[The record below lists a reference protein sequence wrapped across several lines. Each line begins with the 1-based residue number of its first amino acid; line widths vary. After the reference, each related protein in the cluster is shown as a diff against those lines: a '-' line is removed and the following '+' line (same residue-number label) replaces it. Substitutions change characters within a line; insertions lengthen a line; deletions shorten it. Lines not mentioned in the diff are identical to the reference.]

1 MKNYPK
7 LKLTLEYSYI
17 SDVPQIKNPD
27 EKHLQRRSHSYV
39 QNSVSKF
46 SSIKSSGSENKRL
59 SMAVLSKYIKPSI
72 AKQSWQVDSS
82 SWEFLHQTNTT
93 TSSNSTEK
101 SKLKNFQHFL

>member
-1 MKNYPK
+1 MKNYNEHK
-7 LKLTLEYSYI
+7 LIFKYYYF
-17 SDVPQIKNPD
+17 SDVPQIKNTD

-46 SSIKSSGSENKRL
+46 SSIKSSGSESKRL

-93 TSSNSTEK
+93 SSNSTEK
-101 SKLKNFQHFL
+101 SK